1 MEDNKGLIRETR
13 IYVYLAAWAAL
24 VGLTFLTV
32 WVGTAD
38 LKGVAGLVPFV
49 IAAIKALLVLAFFM
63 HLWYGGYEGRLLR
76 LLPALAVVIMVAVMA
91 LVISDVAYRG

>member
-1 MEDNKGLIRETR
+1 MEDKKGPIREAR
-13 IYVYLAAWAAL
+13 IYVYLLSWAAL

-38 LKGVAGLVPFV
+38 LGGVAGLVPFV

-63 HLWYGGYEGRLLR
+63 HLWYEGWLLR
-76 LLPALAVVIMVAVMA
+76 LLPALAVAIMAAVVA